1 MRVVGSR
8 KLSMSAS
15 VFFFFKQK
23 TAYEILS
30 GLVGS
35 EMCIRGRACT
45 RHAISAPRVQ
55 WGDGHGVGNLQDSGS
70 GPVTGRIN
78 VSDPRGGLEQS
89 VQRFAPFRDTG
100 V

>member
-1 MRVVGSR
+1 MP
-8 KLSMSAS
+8 
-15 VFFFFKQK
+15 QK
-23 TAYEILS
+23 SGLEILDKEVEPTRAEMRDCEW
-30 GLVGS
+30 GALV
-35 EMCIRGRACT
+35 RACT